1 MKPIIILASA
11 LSLTACQLALPKLPT
26 PAEICAMPAPVLEAL
41 AEQMNS
47 TPADLT
53 LACFIAQ

>member
-1 MKPIIILASA
+1 MTRLIILAAA

-26 PAEICAMPAPVLEAL
+26 PAEICAMPAPILEAL